1 MKKIAV
7 AIIVILAV
15 RVAGVRLLVPG
26 IIDGSTNIVK
36 VAPPTDFRPGAAL
49 RALGSDYDGGV
60 TTQFD
65 TSGLAVL
72 TQTILDQGF
81 TETEIR
87 AVMGENVKRFLMEQL
102 PG

>member
-1 MKKIAV
+1 MMGC
-7 AIIVILAV
+7 
-15 RVAGVRLLVPG
+15 RSQNHSAGDTLWHTLIG
-26 IIDGSTNIVK
+26 LEHI
-36 VAPPTDFRPGAAL
+36 
-49 RALGSDYDGGV
+49 ALGSDHDGGV

-72 TQTILDQGF
+72 TQTMLNQGF

-102 PG
+102 PE